1 MTILPVN
8 NFILNS
14 VTCVLYSEDVDYCIL
29 IDCGEYET
37 LKPVLDRIN
46 KKVKAVLLTNGHS
59 FNYVNR
65 GKKLFPYDTL
75 EEKARIV
82 KGSSVFCEKAYD
94 TVKQELLYVIK
105 RNYFA
110 IFSYCSFLERRR
122 GMFLE

>member
-82 KGSSVFCEKAYD
+82 KGSSVFCETQLSRSYIKILRMTFCKIICD
-94 TVKQELLYVIK
+94 KKELLC
-105 RNYFA
+105 N
-110 IFSYCSFLERRR
+110 L
-122 GMFLE
+122 LLL